1 MEDQVADI
9 KGLMAGLQAMSV
21 QIVDYLPRVLMA
33 LIVLVIGWLVARL
46 MRYLVIKAI
55 GRLDQVWQR
64 LIHKRG
70 LEPIGVEHRHPPTRI
85 IGMLTFW
92 LLLLIFI
99 TMAAEILGLNIFSL
113 WLVQIFAYLPLA
125 AAGIFI
131 VLIGYVISS
140 LARDLMLSAA
150 LSAGLAHGDLLAR
163 TTQIMIL
170 FIAVILG
177 IDQVGIDIMFVTVI
191 AGIILATLLG
201 GIAIAFGLGS
211 RVHVSNI
218 IAANEVKNIYRIG
231 DKIRIGDT
239 VGKIVD
245 ITVAQIVVETEE
257 GISSIPARLFD
268 EQETVL
274 LDRGS

>member
-1 MEDQVADI
+1 MKDQVADI
-9 KGLMAGLQAMSV
+9 KGLMAGLQAMSA
-21 QIVDYLPRVLMA
+21 QIVDYLPRVLLA
-33 LIVLVIGWLVARL
+33 LIVLIIGWLVARL

-55 GRLDQVWQR
+55 ARLDQVWQR
-64 LIHKRG
+64 VIHKRG
-70 LEPIGVEHRHPPTRI
+70 FEPINTEHRQQPTRI

-92 LLLLIFI
+92 LLLLIFV
-99 TMAAEILGLNIFSL
+99 TLAAEILGLNVFSL

-170 FIAVILG
+170 FIAIVLG
-177 IDQVGIDIMFVTVI
+177 IDQIGIDIMFVTVI

-218 IAANEVKNIYRIG
+218 IAANEIKNIYRIG
-231 DKIRIGDT
+231 DKIRINET
-239 VGKIVD
+239 VGKIID
-245 ITVAQIVVETEE
+245 ITVSQIVVETEE
-257 GISSIPARLFD
+257 GISSIPAKLFD
-268 EQETVL
+268 EQVTVL
-274 LDRGS
+274 LDRGA